1 MSSEM
6 NINSTNYESW
16 FLDYYEGSLSA
27 EQVAEM
33 FLFLDQHPELQ
44 QEFESFE
51 LIKLDNIE
59 EDIFE
64 NKQSLHKSEEITA
77 ANIHHWLLDQA
88 EGQLNPGQLQQLQIF
103 LAANPEYIREQELI
117 AKTRLDA
124 AEEVHPAKTF
134 LYDFTTP
141 DEQNIQHWLIAE
153 TEDALTLQQ
162 RVLLGNFLQANPQ
175 YQRDRE
181 IYRLTH
187 LDKTNVDVYPNKE
200 NLKRGTEKRVIP
212 LPQTPGEGVIPV
224 THHYKNILRIAA
236 VLCLLIGAYF
246 IFRISNGKSPQEN
259 IAGTEKQVTP
269 GNSQT
274 TPYIAEEQKKEPD
287 NAAEKTTTAEQ
298 PSVEIQLPAE
308 KTVAENPVRN
318 RKQKNTPSDKLQPAI
333 QQQSE
338 LQQEQLATISPLPM
352 QPIRKLYVEEPLAF
366 VERRYTPKATPGY
379 NDPSIPPS
387 LAAFIGPD
395 EENSALTAGATSEE
409 TLIARSKPKRLTFGS
424 KLLRFAA
431 KSIGK
436 ISGEKIK
443 VRTAFNPVT
452 GKISAYEIETGKK
465 VIQKQF

>member
-1 MSSEM
+1 M
-6 NINSTNYESW
+6 NINRTNYESW
-16 FLDYYEGSLSA
+16 FLDYFEGNLSA

-59 EDIFE
+59 EDVFE
-64 NKQSLHKSEEITA
+64 KKQSLHKSEVITV
-77 ANIHHWLLDQA
+77 ANIQQWLLDQA
-88 EGQLNPGQLQQLQIF
+88 EGQLNPEQLQQLQSF

-117 AKTRLDA
+117 AKTRLITGD
-124 AEEVHPAKTF
+124 EVHPSKTF
-134 LYDFTTP
+134 LFDFTTP
-141 DEQNIQHWLIAE
+141 DDRNIQHWLIAE

-162 RVLLGNFLQANPQ
+162 RVLLSNFLQAIPQ

-187 LDKTNVDVYPNKE
+187 LEKTNDDVYPHKSK
-200 NLKRGTEKRVIP
+200 LKRGIIP
-212 LPQTPGEGVIPV
+212 LPQAAGEGVTPA
-224 THHYKNILRIAA
+224 THHYKTFLRIAA

-246 IFRISNGKSPQEN
+246 IFRISTGQSSQEN

-269 GNSQT
+269 ENSQT
-274 TPYIAEEQKKEPD
+274 TPYIAQEKKNTPE
-287 NAAEKTTTAEQ
+287 NTTEKTTTPEQ
-298 PSVEIQLPAE
+298 PSVEKQLPEE
-308 KTVAENPVRN
+308 KTFAENPVKN
-318 RKQKNTPSDKLQPAI
+318 RQQKNTPSNKLQPAI
-333 QQQSE
+333 QQQPV
-338 LQQEQLATISPLPM
+338 LQQEQLALISPLPM
-352 QPIRKLYVEEPLAF
+352 QPIRKVYVEEPLAF

-395 EENSALTAGATSEE
+395 EENSTLTANATSEE